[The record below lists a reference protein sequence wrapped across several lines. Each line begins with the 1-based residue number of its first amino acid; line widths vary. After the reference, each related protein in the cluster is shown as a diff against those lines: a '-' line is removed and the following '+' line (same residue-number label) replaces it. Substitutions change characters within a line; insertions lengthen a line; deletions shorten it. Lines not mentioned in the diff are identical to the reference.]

1 MNNQQSV
8 WLDEAQE
15 NAIVKQFS
23 FAKTNSLWK
32 PSLIDITIGAL
43 VAGIPLVTT
52 LAMYLQGQSTTTSSG
67 ATDGITT
74 TSATSLSSA
83 TTTRTTTSTA
93 TTTTTSTSAPT
104 TSATSTTITSTITC
118 KNVSLLGLYFSNEM
132 FLSIRC
138 NCSNRGI
145 TVAGKASGVAG
156 SDLRSLRYPVSIFI
170 DNNDTLY
177 VVDRDNHRIVKYFVN
192 TSTGVLV
199 AGTGTPGSTASELS
213 SSKDVAIDQYGAVIV
228 ADSNNYRIQSF
239 LSGIITSG
247 STLPFNSLSNVLGQM
262 RDLRINV
269 NNEVYVTNSN
279 QRQVTKYFPF
289 NVIGVSI
296 AGGNEPGNSANQL
309 STLYGNFINESS
321 SLYVVDT
328 GNNRIQK
335 FLSGSTTGIT
345 VADTTHVSG
354 STSTLLSEPK
364 AVIADSSESII
375 IKTNTEL
382 RYEP

>member
-1 MNNQQSV
+1 MNNQQRV

-67 ATDGITT
+67 ATDAITT
-74 TSATSLSSA
+74 TSATSLSSV

-93 TTTTTSTSAPT
+93 TTTATTTTTSTSAPT
-104 TSATSTTITSTITC
+104 ISATSTTITSTITC

-132 FLSIRC
+132 FSSIRC

-213 SSKDVAIDQYGAVIV
+213 SPKDVAIDQYGAVIV

-269 NNEVYVTNSN
+269 NNEIYVTDSN

-289 NVIGVSI
+289 N
-296 AGGNEPGNSANQL
+296 
-309 STLYGNFINESS
+309 
-321 SLYVVDT
+321 
-328 GNNRIQK
+328 
-335 FLSGSTTGIT
+335 GI
-345 VADTTHVSG
+345 
-354 STSTLLSEPK
+354 
-364 AVIADSSESII
+364 
-375 IKTNTEL
+375 
-382 RYEP
+382 

>member
-1 MNNQQSV
+1 MKCSCPFV
-8 WLDEAQE
+8 V
-15 NAIVKQFS
+15 I
-23 FAKTNSLWK
+23 
-32 PSLIDITIGAL
+32 
-43 VAGIPLVTT
+43 
-52 LAMYLQGQSTTTSSG
+52 
-67 ATDGITT
+67 
-74 TSATSLSSA
+74 
-83 TTTRTTTSTA
+83 
-93 TTTTTSTSAPT
+93 APT
-104 TSATSTTITSTITC
+104 GIYALQIPTCAT
-118 KNVSLLGLYFSNEM
+118 
-132 FLSIRC
+132 C
-138 NCSNRGI
+138 NPSGI

-354 STSTLLSEPK
+354 STSTLLSEPN
-364 AVIADSSESII
+364 AVIADSSEYARV
-375 IKTNTEL
+375 L
-382 RYEP
+382 F